1 MQRFNINW
9 TAKALVNQ
17 MKKGKV
23 NYDNAV
29 QRNLVWDAEKKSL
42 LIHSMIYG
50 YAIPAMYFTRDEMPD
65 FDRVVGQWHQG
76 EITAVDEAMRVL
88 HMSKTTICRRVK
100 QSTEI

>member
-17 MKKGKV
+17 MEKGKV

-29 QRNLVWDAEKKSL
+29 QRNLVWDTEKKSL

-50 YAIPAMYFTRDEMPD
+50 YAIPAMYFTRDENGVYGSLD
-65 FDRVVGQWHQG
+65 GKQRSNTISEFLH
-76 EITAVDEAMRVL
+76 DEFA
-88 HMSKTTICRRVK
+88 
-100 QSTEI
+100 